1 MLNPLD
7 DYPVHQTPQ
16 PIAHPASGDRNVY
29 DRYFFNGY
37 DRDGELFFAAAM
49 GLYPN
54 RHVIDAAFSVV
65 HAGVQRS
72 VHASGRA
79 PLDRTDTAV
88 GPVRVE
94 VSEPLR
100 RLRLIVD
107 DHPDGDDLGVSAD
120 VTFEAR
126 TVVVEEPRFTRHDG
140 SATVFDYTRL
150 AQWGA
155 WRGTIEVDGTSHT
168 LDPATHLGSRD
179 RSWGIRPV
187 GEAPGGAPSHRLPQ
201 FFWLWAP
208 LHFDDRCTHFD
219 VNEEADGRRWHQTG
233 MVVPLLE
240 PGVEPFDPTVAEP
253 MRDVRWSIDWQP
265 GTRRARAA
273 TIDLL
278 PWHGEP
284 HHLELEPLLTFPMK
298 GIGYLNPDW
307 GHGSWKG
314 ELAVGTSSSVIADL
328 DPVAPENIHV
338 QQLVRARWGDRVGV
352 GVLEQLAINEHRP
365 SGLTGLFDGAA
376 G

>member
-7 DYPVHQTPQ
+7 DFPVHQTSQ
-16 PIAHPASGDRNVY
+16 PLAHPASGDRNVY

-54 RHVIDAAFSVV
+54 RRVIDASFSVV
-65 HAGVQRS
+65 TDGTQRS

-79 PLDRTDTAV
+79 PADRTHTTV

-94 VSEPLR
+94 VQEPLR
-100 RLRLIVD
+100 RLRLLVERE
-107 DHPDGDDLGVSAD
+107 DDLGIAAD
-120 VTFEAR
+120 LTFAAR
-126 TVVVEEPRFTRHDG
+126 TVVVEEPRFTRHEG
-140 SATVFDYTRL
+140 AVTVFDYTRL
-150 AQWGA
+150 AQWGT
-155 WRGTIEVDGTSHT
+155 WRGTLRVDGVEHRV
-168 LDPATHLGSRD
+168 DPVTHLGSRD

-208 LHFDDRCTHFD
+208 LHFEDRCTHFD

-233 MVVPLLE
+233 VVVPLLE
-240 PGVEPFDPTVAEP
+240 PGVEPFDPTVPEP
-253 MRDVRWSIDWQP
+253 MRDVGWSIDWEP
-265 GTRRARAA
+265 GTRRARSA
-273 TIDLL
+273 TIDLV
-278 PWHGEP
+278 PWRGKP
-284 HHLELEPLLTFPMK
+284 HHIELEPLLTFPMK

-307 GHGSWKG
+307 GHGAWKG
-314 ELAVGTSSSVIADL
+314 ELVVGRSEAVVADL
-328 DPVAPENIHV
+328 DPEALEHVHV

-352 GVLEQLAINEHRP
+352 GVLEQLAINEHEP
-365 SGLTGLFDGAA
+365 SGLTGLLDGAR